1 MTAPHRGI
9 GANIGPRKFFREFN
23 DMAAARARFTGRVAM
38 LVAASWV
45 LLVPATGHAR
55 GALTDDPD
63 SVFYQAAQDIGF
75 RYEAEFSGIDD
86 KTLRKLL
93 RSASRLVTLEGQPPP
108 TLAALE
114 RRVRGDLDRMQKV
127 LRSEGYYA
135 ARVTYRMDPD
145 RKPVR
150 VTLEFVT
157 GARYVLKQFVT
168 TYSGPGA
175 DDPDLPRNADRIGAT
190 PGQPARAEV
199 VADARRRLLENLAN
213 AGHPLA
219 RIVDQSA
226 VIDHADGSLSV
237 SIEITPGEQARFGP
251 LEVAGA
257 TSVETDYI
265 AGFIPWRK
273 RDVFDRSKLNDAR
286 RQLLATGLFAAVAF
300 ERPNALDAEGELPV
314 TVRVEERKHRSI
326 GLGGRWSTDQGFAV
340 DAQWE
345 HRNLFGRQELLSV
358 SGELGETKREF
369 AADFEKPRFLRRD
382 QDLLASGALAR
393 EDTDAFDGPL
403 TRYFI
408 GLQRKI
414 TEDWTIVA
422 GIPVEFSNL
431 SDLQGARKFS
441 LVGLEFRGVRDTS
454 NNRLDPSAGSR
465 LRLSLKPYYGT
476 GDNRVNFLTSRLGLT
491 GYYAVDDEEFY
502 VLAARARFG
511 SIVGESTATLP
522 ANKRFYAG
530 GGSSIRGYRFQ
541 SVGPLG
547 PDNTPLGGRS
557 LFEVSAEIR
566 AKVTDTIGG
575 VIFIDGGN
583 AYDDELPN
591 LSTDLQ
597 WAIGFGGRYFTTFG
611 PVRLDFGFP
620 LNPRDGVD
628 DVMQFY
634 ISIGQAF

>member
-1 MTAPHRGI
+1 
-9 GANIGPRKFFREFN
+9 
-23 DMAAARARFTGRVAM
+23 M
-38 LVAASWV
+38 LLMPGV
-45 LLVPATGHAR
+45 GHAR

-63 SVFYQAAQDIGF
+63 NMFDQAAQDIGF
-75 RYEAEFSGIDD
+75 RYETEFSGVDD
-86 KTLRKLL
+86 NTLRKLL
-93 RSASRLVTLEGQPPP
+93 RSASRLVALEGQPPP

-135 ARVTYRMDPD
+135 ARVEYRMEPD

-150 VTLEFVT
+150 ITLVIVT

-168 TYSGPGA
+168 IYSEPGSK
-175 DDPDLPRNADRIGAT
+175 DPDLPRDVDRIGAT
-190 PGQPARAEV
+190 PGQPARAEM
-199 VADARRRLLENLAN
+199 VADARRRLLEMLAN

-219 RIVDQSA
+219 TVVDQSA
-226 VIDHADGSLSV
+226 VVDHADDSLSV
-237 SIEITPGEQARFGP
+237 TIEITPGEQARFGP

-265 AGFIPWRK
+265 EGFIPWREGE
-273 RDVFDRSKLNDAR
+273 VFDRSKLNDAR
-286 RQLLATGLFAAVAF
+286 QRLLDTGLFAAVAF
-300 ERPNALDAEGELPV
+300 ERPNALDANGELPV
-314 TVRVEERKHRSI
+314 TVRVQEGKHRSI
-326 GLGGRWSTDQGFAV
+326 SLGGRWSTDEGFAV

-345 HRNLFGRQELLSV
+345 HRNLFGRQESLSV
-358 SGELGETKREF
+358 SGELGEIKREF
-369 AADFEKPRFLRRD
+369 AAEFKKPHFLRRD

-393 EDTDAFDGPL
+393 ENTDAFDGPL
-403 TRYFI
+403 TRYFV
-408 GLQRKI
+408 GLQRNI
-414 TEDWTIVA
+414 TENWKIVA
-422 GIPVEFSNL
+422 GVPVEFSNL

-441 LVGLEFRGVRDTS
+441 LVGLEVRGERDTS
-454 NNRLDPSAGSR
+454 NDRLDPSTGSR
-465 LRLSLKPYYGT
+465 LRLSLKPSYGT
-476 GDNRVNFLTSRLGLT
+476 GDNRVNFLTSQLGLS
-491 GYYAVDDEEFY
+491 GYYAVDDEELY
-502 VLAARARFG
+502 ILAGRARFG

-530 GGSSIRGYRFQ
+530 GGASIRGYRLQ

-547 PDNTPLGGRS
+547 AADRPLGGRS
-557 LFEVSAEIR
+557 LFEVSAELR
-566 AKVTDTIGG
+566 TKVTNTIGG

-628 DVMQFY
+628 DFMQFY